1 MATTPTKGKRTTQQT
16 IHPSDFD
23 SIQISVASPEKV
35 QDWSY
40 GEVLKPETIN
50 YRTQKPER
58 DGLFDERI
66 FGPTKDWEC
75 YCGKYKKI
83 RYKGV
88 ICDKCGVEVT
98 RSSVRRERMGHIELA
113 AAVAHIWYVRGVP
126 SILSLILDIAVSDL
140 EKVIYFAGFIVL
152 DVDHDLRDE
161 LLKQLEQ
168 EYEELKA
175 DTTQPAATL
184 AELDVNYKSTKQE
197 LMSLAP
203 KMILSEL
210 KYQQMS
216 LRYGS
221 VIRVGIGAE
230 AIFELLRNLNVADT
244 IKQLTERADD
254 AGETTK
260 RRLLKRIQVLSEMA
274 KASIKPEWLVLQ
286 RLPVIPPDLR
296 PMVQLDGGRYAA
308 SDLNDLY
315 RRVLN
320 RNNRLKK
327 LLAQGAP
334 EVICRNEKRML
345 QEAVDAL
352 IDNSARRSRA
362 VSTGATQ
369 RRLRSLSD
377 MLRGKQG
384 RFRQNLLGK
393 RVDYSGRSVIV
404 VGPELKLNQCGLPKT
419 MALELFKPFVIS
431 QLVSE
436 GYIQN
441 VKNAQRLI
449 ERGAPEVWDVLER
462 VTSEKFVMLN
472 RAPTLHRLGIQ
483 AFRPVL
489 IEGKAIQLHPL
500 VCQAYNADFDGDQ
513 MAVHVPLSEPSMW
526 EANEIMQSSKNLLK
540 PASGQPVV
548 SPSLDMV
555 FGAYYMTTFE
565 PGAKGEGKAF
575 SGKNEAI
582 LAYQMGDVHVR
593 AKITVKMAL
602 RDDAEPELVETSVG
616 RILFNN
622 ILPKELRFANDE
634 MNAKTLK
641 KLVKQCFTL
650 LGTDI
655 TADMV
660 DKVKYLGFEHAL
672 KSGMTIAMSDIYIPS
687 EKRQSIDEASKKVD
701 EIQSFFEQGL
711 LTDDDRRLQTIRIW
725 QQARDQIGTSM
736 LDGFDT
742 NSPVYIATTS
752 GARGSASQ
760 LNQVAGMV
768 GLVVNPT
775 GAVIETPV
783 ISNYKEGLTELEYF
797 ISTHGARKGRA
808 DTALR
813 TSDAGY
819 LTRRLVDVAQDVT
832 VSMIDCKATTGIEVR
847 REDAAALDLT
857 FASRLVG
864 RCAVAAVSV
873 DGTEVVGAGE
883 EITDE
888 AAVAIESS
896 DLQSVEVRSPL
907 GCRSEWGICQ
917 LCYGR
922 DLATGKLVKQGEVV
936 GIMAAQAIG
945 EPGTQLTL
953 KTFHLGGVA
962 GEDITTGL
970 PRVEE
975 LFEARTPKSLAVM
988 SDLDGTVRIRDRKT
1002 GRVIEVTSD
1011 ELRNE
1016 TVEVPDGYELAVKNG
1031 EIVRAKQT
1039 IAAGSGKRP
1048 VRTSLAGRARVLG
1061 NKVTVTTLE
1070 PAMHE
1075 YPITAYQTLK
1085 VRDGDKVVRGQA
1097 LTEGHLDLQR
1107 MLKYLGTTTV
1117 QRYIIQEIQSIYL
1130 AQGQDVNDK
1139 HIEIILRQMFSKSQ
1153 VLDGGDSKLLAGQ
1166 IVDWK
1171 TVEKERVKLEKKSK
1185 KTPAAEPLI
1194 FGVTR
1199 VALTTD
1205 SFLSAASFQETTSVL
1220 INAAVRGAVDP
1231 LRGLKENVIIGRLIP
1246 AGTGYRKGN

>member
-1 MATTPTKGKRTTQQT
+1 MNLA
-16 IHPSDFD
+16 DFN

-35 QDWSY
+35 LDWSY

-126 SILSLILDIAVSDL
+126 SILSLILDVPVSDL

-152 DVDHDLRDE
+152 EVDSELRDD
-161 LLKQLEQ
+161 LLRQLET
-168 EYEELKA
+168 EYEELRNDK
-175 DTTQPAATL
+175 TQPQAAL
-184 AELDVNYKSTKQE
+184 AELDINYKATKQE
-197 LMSLAP
+197 LASLAP
-203 KMILSEL
+203 KMILSEM

-216 LRYGS
+216 LRYGG

-230 AIFELLRNLNVADT
+230 AIFELLRNLDVDTT
-244 IKQLTERADD
+244 IKALTERAED
-254 AGETTK
+254 AGESTK
-260 RRLLKRIQVLSEMA
+260 RRLLKRIQVLSEMRQA
-274 KASIKPEWLVLQ
+274 VIKPEWLILQ

-327 LLAQGAP
+327 LLSQGAP

-404 VGPELKLNQCGLPKT
+404 VGPELKLNQCGLPKM

-431 QLVSE
+431 KLVSE

-513 MAVHVPLSEPSMW
+513 MAVHVPLSEPSLR
-526 EANEIMQSSKNLLK
+526 EAKEIMLSSKNLLK
-540 PASGQPVV
+540 PASGEPVV
-548 SPSLDMV
+548 SPRLDMV
-555 FGAYYMTTFE
+555 FGVFYMTSFE
-565 PGAKGEGKAF
+565 DGVKGEGKAY

-582 LAYQMGDVHVR
+582 LAYHMRDLHVR
-593 AKITVKMAL
+593 AKIKVKMSL
-602 RDDAEPELVETSVG
+602 KEDGESEIVETSVG

-622 ILPKELRFANDE
+622 VLPRELRFNNE
-634 MNAKTLK
+634 TQTAKSLK
-641 KLVKQCFTL
+641 QMVQQCFTL
-650 LGTDI
+650 LGTDV
-655 TADMV
+655 TAELV
-660 DKVKYLGFEHAL
+660 DRIKFLGFEHAL
-672 KSGMTIAMSDIYIPS
+672 KSGMTIAMSDIYTPGDKPQI
-687 EKRQSIDEASKKVD
+687 IAEATKTVNQ
-701 EIQSFFEQGL
+701 IQQFYTQGL
-711 LTDDDRRLQTIRIW
+711 IADSDRRLQTIRVW
-725 QQARDQIGTSM
+725 EQVRDTIGKTM
-736 LDGFDT
+736 LDGFDK
-742 NSPVYIATTS
+742 NSPVYIATSS

-768 GLVVNPT
+768 GMVVNPS

-783 ISNYKEGLTELEYF
+783 ISSFKEGLTELEYF

-832 VSMIDCKATTGIEVR
+832 VSMLDCKSTIGLEIR
-847 REDAAALDLT
+847 REESDALDLA
-857 FASRLVG
+857 FGDRLVG
-864 RCAVAAVSV
+864 RTALEPIVI
-873 DGTEVVGAGE
+873 DGSTVTPAGE
-883 EITDE
+883 EI
-888 AAVAIESS
+888 
-896 DLQSVEVRSPL
+896 SVEVAAAITKSSLPTVTVRSPI
-907 GCRSEWGICQ
+907 GCQSEWGICQ
-917 LCYGR
+917 FCYGR

-953 KTFHLGGVA
+953 RTFHLGGVA

-975 LFEARTPKSLAVM
+975 LFEARTPKSLAIM
-988 SDLDGTVRIRDRKT
+988 SDLDGTVHIRDRKT
-1002 GRVIEVTSD
+1002 GRIIEIISS
-1011 ELRNE
+1011 ELRQE
-1016 TVEVPDGYELAVKNG
+1016 LYEVPTEHEIIVKNG

-1039 IAAGSGKRP
+1039 LASMSGKRAI
-1048 VRTSLAGRARVLG
+1048 RSSIAGKARVLG
-1061 NKVTVTTLE
+1061 QKITITSLE
-1070 PAMHE
+1070 PMSHE
-1075 YPITAYQTLK
+1075 YPVTAYQSLK
-1085 VRDGDKVVRGQA
+1085 VRDGDTVHRGQA
-1097 LTEGHLDLQR
+1097 ITEGHLDLQR
-1107 MLKYLGTTTV
+1107 MLKYLGPVAV

-1130 AQGQDVNDK
+1130 AQGQDINDK

-1153 VLDGGDSKLLAGQ
+1153 VLNSADSKLLAGQ
-1166 IVDWK
+1166 IVDWR
-1171 TVEKERVKLEKKSK
+1171 TVEKERKRLEKRKKS
-1185 KTPAAEPLI
+1185 PPIMEPLI

-1246 AGTGYRKGN
+1246 AGTGYRKMGN